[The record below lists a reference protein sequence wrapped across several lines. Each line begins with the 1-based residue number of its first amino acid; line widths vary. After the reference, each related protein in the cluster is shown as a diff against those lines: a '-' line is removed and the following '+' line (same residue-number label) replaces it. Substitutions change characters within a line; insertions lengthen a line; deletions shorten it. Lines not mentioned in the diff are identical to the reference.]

1 MILNDTRFFSTSFA
15 VHCWLVW
22 CVGLPQS
29 FFTVHDE
36 CGSTFV
42 ESLSQKKKSTHSEI
56 LFDLSSLAFWPI
68 YIQSIYTLRMNY
80 ILEASFILSFIP
92 RPSLSAHCAPVTT
105 PSMGFC
111 IAVNNCF
118 QMLMPCYH
126 SHLDHPFICQVL
138 HCHVLWVLVVLVVV
152 VVMVV

>member
-1 MILNDTRFFSTSFA
+1 
-15 VHCWLVW
+15 
-22 CVGLPQS
+22 
-29 FFTVHDE
+29 
-36 CGSTFV
+36 
-42 ESLSQKKKSTHSEI
+42 
-56 LFDLSSLAFWPI
+56 
-68 YIQSIYTLRMNY
+68 MNN

-138 HCHVLWVLVVLVVV
+138 HCHVLWVLVVLVLVL